1 METILGAAV
10 LLFLLTFVVFLVLAI
25 VQRKQHL
32 KKWLLFSFGSL
43 ILVII
48 FALIPSDTKTKD
60 NTSEKSSATKSS
72 QAKDKSMVL
81 NKPLQYKGSVNGVD
95 LSITK
100 VVIKKTDKR
109 DTNDYTDAEENINKN
124 ELPKEY
130 YRVSLF
136 YTINNTTNREIDTSS
151 TNGGDYLKVID
162 GNNMTYSS
170 SGTFGAYEFDNY
182 LGKIEPHTS
191 IKSSIEIL
199 TSNKNFN
206 LQNLRVVVDHTG
218 VTPGTDSD
226 DFAPG
231 GTITFK

>member
-136 YTINNTTNREIDTSS
+136 YTINN
-151 TNGGDYLKVID
+151 
-162 GNNMTYSS
+162 MT
-170 SGTFGAYEFDNY
+170 
-182 LGKIEPHTS
+182 
-191 IKSSIEIL
+191 
-199 TSNKNFN
+199 
-206 LQNLRVVVDHTG
+206 
-218 VTPGTDSD
+218 
-226 DFAPG
+226 
-231 GTITFK
+231 